1 MLAKYY
7 RLRMRW
13 VGDQTLTYDSGARIN
28 IQFVKWKAPAGVLE
42 WSAQVTEDLGFSA
55 GETIV
60 TTGQVE
66 QATPTDNTTDKYW
79 GVQGT
84 FKMTADAN
92 STDGVAYLYVEYSDD
107 NSLWPSDMADFDCD
121 IDLRCIATLVFSTDA
136 EDETRAVNFE
146 F

>member
-1 MLAKYY
+1 
-7 RLRMRW
+7 
-13 VGDQTLTYDSGARIN
+13 
-28 IQFVKWKAPAGVLE
+28 
-42 WSAQVTEDLGFSA
+42 VTEDLGFGA

-84 FKMTADAN
+84 FKATADAN
-92 STDGVAYLYVEYSDD
+92 STDGTAYLYVECSDD
-107 NSLWPSDMADFDCD
+107 NSIWPSDMADFDCD

>member
-1 MLAKYY
+1 
-7 RLRMRW
+7 
-13 VGDQTLTYDSGARIN
+13 
-28 IQFVKWKAPAGVLE
+28 
-42 WSAQVTEDLGFSA
+42 VTEDLGFGA

-92 STDGVAYLYVEYSDD
+92 STDGTAYLYLECSDD
-107 NSLWPSDMADFDCD
+107 NSIWPSDMADFDCD
-121 IDLRCIATLVFSTDA
+121 MDLRCIATLVFSTDA